1 MKRSKE
7 NSEHGA
13 YSDLLQR
20 QKATMV
26 ENSKLTG
33 KISELETMVAELKKQ
48 KSRVEEEL
56 PKVKEAAENELRK
69 QQRNVEDIALQKLRA
84 ESEAKQYRQE
94 LETIA
99 REKEAA
105 ERELERVRQL
115 TAEAEARRAA
125 VEENVRSI
133 RSQLQENTFTR
144 QTLEEHLRRKD
155 SSLSDL
161 NQQKLALAEELQR
174 KRDREEELLRLVRQ
188 MERDLAFQKQA
199 AEKQLKEKQKIELEA
214 RRKITEIQFSC
225 RESAAAAQAGA
236 LKELDRQKEEQLK
249 QQVDEL
255 TVANRK
261 AEKEMRELKQELS
274 AVQLEK
280 ASSEEKAR
288 LLKDKLD
295 ETNST
300 LRCLKEDLERK
311 DQAQER
317 YSQQLRDLG
326 RQLNQTTDKAEE
338 VRQEAN
344 DLKKIKHSYQLEL
357 ESLHQE
363 KGKLQREVD
372 RVTRAHALAERNI
385 QHLNSQVGASRDE
398 KAPSGERRQLCRRK
412 SDHLKEEF
420 ERSHAQLLQN
430 IKAEKENDDKIR
442 KLNEELEKSNECAE
456 MLKQR
461 VDELTRQNQETKR
474 VMQRIQAES
483 ETVVREKQAIQQR
496 CEALRI
502 QADGFKDQLRNTNE
516 HLHKQTKTEQDF
528 HRKIKSLEDDLAQSQ
543 NLVSEFKQKC
553 DQQNIIIQN
562 TEKEV
567 RSLSAE
573 LNASK
578 EEKRREEQRAQ
589 RQRAQVQE
597 LNDRLKRVQDEL
609 HLKTIEEQV
618 TRRKMVL
625 LQEESDK
632 FKRSADEFRKKMEK
646 LMESKVITEN
656 DISGIKHDFVSL
668 QRENCRAQE
677 NAKLCETSIRELERQ
692 LQCYREKMQ
701 QGQHGEANH
710 YQKCRKLEE
719 ELLAQRREVENL
731 KQKMDQQIKE
741 QEHQLLMLQ
750 CEIQKKSPT
759 QDHSF
764 TSAFDMA
771 GRECR
776 HPAEISA
783 GNSGHLN
790 LKARLPL
797 SRWTQEPHQAE
808 GKCQHRA
815 PEPLP
820 KEVQF
825 RQPGAPLDKESSQPC
840 YSEYFSQTSTEV
852 QITFDDKN
860 PLTRLS
866 ELETM
871 REQALRPSRPPVT
884 YQDDRLERE
893 LVKLLTPLEVHI
905 GLRPY

>member
-84 ESEAKQYRQE
+84 ESEAKQYRRE
-94 LETIA
+94 LETIV

-115 TAEAEARRAA
+115 TAEAEARRAT
-125 VEENVRSI
+125 VEENLRNF
-133 RSQLQENTFTR
+133 RSQLQENTFSR
-144 QTLEEHLRRKD
+144 QTLEDHLRRKD

-161 NQQKLALAEELQR
+161 KQQKQALAEELQR
-174 KRDREEELLRLVRQ
+174 KRDHEEELLRLVRQ

-225 RESAAAAQAGA
+225 RESSAAAQAGA
-236 LKELDRQKEEQLK
+236 RKELDRQKEEQLK
-249 QQVDEL
+249 QRVDEL
-255 TVANRK
+255 TAANRK

-274 AVQLEK
+274 EVQLEK

-295 ETNST
+295 ETNNA
-300 LRCLKEDLERK
+300 LRCLKEDLDRK
-311 DQAQER
+311 DQVQER

-344 DLKKIKHSYQLEL
+344 DLRKIKHGYQLEL

-385 QHLNSQVGASRDE
+385 QHLNSQAGASRDE
-398 KAPSGERRQLCRRK
+398 KEPSGERRQLCQRK

-430 IKAEKENDDKIR
+430 IKAEKENEDRIR

-461 VDELTRQNQETKR
+461 VDELTRQNQETR
-474 VMQRIQAES
+474 LAMQRIQAES
-483 ETVVREKQAIQQR
+483 KNVVREKQAIQQR
-496 CEALRI
+496 CEVLRA

-543 NLVSEFKQKC
+543 SLVSEFKQKC
-553 DQQNIIIQN
+553 DQQNLIIQN
-562 TEKEV
+562 TEREV

-578 EEKRREEQRAQ
+578 EEKRREEQKAQ
-589 RQRAQVQE
+589 LQRAQVQE

-609 HLKTIEEQV
+609 HLKTIEEQM
-618 TRRKMVL
+618 THRKMVL

-632 FKRSADEFRKKMEK
+632 LKRSADEFRKKMEN
-646 LMESKVITEN
+646 LMESEVITEN

-677 NAKLCETSIRELERQ
+677 NAKLWETSLRELERQ

-701 QGQHGEANH
+701 QGQHVEANH

-741 QEHQLLMLQ
+741 HEHQLLLLQ
-750 CEIQKKSPT
+750 CEIQKKSPA
-759 QDHSF
+759 QDHTF
-764 TSAFDMA
+764 TSAFDTA
-771 GRECR
+771 GRECH
-776 HPAEISA
+776 HPAETSA

-797 SRWTQEPHQAE
+797 SRWTQEPHQVE

-815 PEPLP
+815 AEPLP

-825 RQPGAPLDKESSQPC
+825 RPPGTPLDKESSQPC
-840 YSEYFSQTSTEV
+840 YSEYFSQTSTEL

-860 PLTRLS
+860 PITRLS

-871 REQALRPSRPPVT
+871 REQALHPSRPPVT

>member
-1 MKRSKE
+1 
-7 NSEHGA
+7 
-13 YSDLLQR
+13 
-20 QKATMV
+20 MV

-84 ESEAKQYRQE
+84 ESEAKQYRRE
-94 LETIA
+94 LETIV

-125 VEENVRSI
+125 VEENLRNF

-144 QTLEEHLRRKD
+144 QTLEDHLRRKD

-161 NQQKLALAEELQR
+161 EQQKRALVEELQR
-174 KRDREEELLRLVRQ
+174 KRDHEEELLRLVKQ
-188 MERDLAFQKQA
+188 MERDLAFQKQV
-199 AEKQLKEKQKIELEA
+199 AEKQLKEKQKVELEA

-225 RESAAAAQAGA
+225 RESAAVAQARPQREQG
-236 LKELDRQKEEQLK
+236 RQKEEELK

-255 TVANRK
+255 TLANRK
-261 AEKEMRELKQELS
+261 AEKEMRELKYELS

-295 ETNST
+295 ETNNT
-300 LRCLKEDLERK
+300 LKCLKEDLERK

-344 DLKKIKHSYQLEL
+344 DLKKIKHTYQLEL

-385 QHLNSQVGASRDE
+385 QCLNSQVHASRDE
-398 KAPSGERRQLCRRK
+398 KDLSEERRRLCQRK

-430 IKAEKENDDKIR
+430 IQAEKENNDKIQ
-442 KLNEELEKSNECAE
+442 KLNKELEKSNECAE
-456 MLKQR
+456 TLKQK
-461 VDELTRQNQETKR
+461 VDELTRQNNETKLM
-474 VMQRIQAES
+474 MQRIQAES
-483 ETVVREKQAIQQR
+483 KNIVREKQAIQQR
-496 CEALRI
+496 CEVLRI

-553 DQQNIIIQN
+553 DQQSMIIQK

-573 LNASK
+573 LSASK
-578 EEKRREEQRAQ
+578 EEKRREEQKAQ
-589 RQRAQVQE
+589 LQRAQVQE

-609 HLKTIEEQV
+609 HLKTIEEQM
-618 TRRKMVL
+618 THRKMIL

-646 LMESKVITEN
+646 LMESKVVTET
-656 DISGIKHDFVSL
+656 DLSGIKHDFVSL
-668 QRENCRAQE
+668 QRENFRAQE
-677 NAKLCETSIRELERQ
+677 NAKLWETNIRELERQ

-701 QGQHGEANH
+701 QGPPVEANH
-710 YQKCRKLEE
+710 YQKCRRLEE

-741 QEHQLLMLQ
+741 HEHQLLRLQ
-750 CEIQKKSPT
+750 CEIQKKSTT
-759 QDHSF
+759 QDHTF
-764 TSAFDMA
+764 ASAFDTA
-771 GRECR
+771 GRECH
-776 HPAEISA
+776 HPAEISP

-790 LKARLPL
+790 LKTRLPL
-797 SRWTQEPHQAE
+797 SRWTQEPHQTE
-808 GKCQHRA
+808 GKWPHRA
-815 PEPLP
+815 AEQLP

-825 RQPGAPLDKESSQPC
+825 RQPGAPLDRESSQPC
-840 YSEYFSQTSTEV
+840 YSEYFSQTSTEL

-860 PLTRLS
+860 PITRLS

-871 REQALRPSRPPVT
+871 REQDLHPSRPPVT
-884 YQDDRLERE
+884 YQDDKLERE

>member
-1 MKRSKE
+1 
-7 NSEHGA
+7 
-13 YSDLLQR
+13 
-20 QKATMV
+20 MV

-84 ESEAKQYRQE
+84 ESEAKQYRRE
-94 LETIA
+94 LETIV

-125 VEENVRSI
+125 VEENLRNF

-144 QTLEEHLRRKD
+144 QTLEDHLRRKD

-161 NQQKLALAEELQR
+161 EQQKRALVEELQR
-174 KRDREEELLRLVRQ
+174 KRDHEEELLRLVKQ
-188 MERDLAFQKQA
+188 MERDLAFQKQV
-199 AEKQLKEKQKIELEA
+199 AEKQLKEKQKVELEA

-225 RESAAAAQAGA
+225 RESAAVAQARPQREQG
-236 LKELDRQKEEQLK
+236 RQKEEELK

-255 TVANRK
+255 TLANRK
-261 AEKEMRELKQELS
+261 AEKEMRELKYELS

-295 ETNST
+295 ETNNT
-300 LRCLKEDLERK
+300 LKCLKEDLERK

-344 DLKKIKHSYQLEL
+344 DLKKIKHTYQLEL

-385 QHLNSQVGASRDE
+385 QCLNSQVHASRDE
-398 KAPSGERRQLCRRK
+398 KDLSEERRRLCQRK

-430 IKAEKENDDKIR
+430 IQAEKENNDKIQ
-442 KLNEELEKSNECAE
+442 KLNKELEKSNECAE
-456 MLKQR
+456 TLKQK
-461 VDELTRQNQETKR
+461 VDELTRQNNETKLM
-474 VMQRIQAES
+474 MQRIQAES
-483 ETVVREKQAIQQR
+483 KNIVREKQAIQQR
-496 CEALRI
+496 CEVLRI

-553 DQQNIIIQN
+553 DQQSMIIQK

-573 LNASK
+573 LSASK
-578 EEKRREEQRAQ
+578 EEKRREEQKAQ
-589 RQRAQVQE
+589 LQRAQVQE

-609 HLKTIEEQV
+609 HLKTIEEQM
-618 TRRKMVL
+618 THRKMIL

-646 LMESKVITEN
+646 LMESKVVTET
-656 DISGIKHDFVSL
+656 DLSGIKHDFVSL
-668 QRENCRAQE
+668 QRENFRAQE
-677 NAKLCETSIRELERQ
+677 NAKLWETNIRELERQ

-701 QGQHGEANH
+701 QGPPVEANH
-710 YQKCRKLEE
+710 YQKCRRLEE

-741 QEHQLLMLQ
+741 HEHQLLRLQ
-750 CEIQKKSPT
+750 CEIQKKSTT
-759 QDHSF
+759 QDHTF
-764 TSAFDMA
+764 ASAFDTA
-771 GRECR
+771 GRECH
-776 HPAEISA
+776 HPAEISP

-790 LKARLPL
+790 LKTRLPL
-797 SRWTQEPHQAE
+797 SRWTQEPHQTE
-808 GKCQHRA
+808 GKWPHRA
-815 PEPLP
+815 AEQLP

-825 RQPGAPLDKESSQPC
+825 RQPGAPLDRESSQPC
-840 YSEYFSQTSTEV
+840 YSEYFSQTSTEL

-860 PLTRLS
+860 PITRLS

-871 REQALRPSRPPVT
+871 REQALHPSRPPVT
-884 YQDDRLERE
+884 YQDDKLERE